1 MSFYIFDL
9 DTDFHQ
15 NAAFNFHTLAIA
27 EWLVVN
33 RLVQTCRFIY
43 KYKGIVTTISNI
55 LALVVGFVE
64 L

>member
-1 MSFYIFDL
+1 MEDMHYRVSRENDY
-9 DTDFHQ
+9 
-15 NAAFNFHTLAIA
+15 NFCRLAIA